1 MRHDEA
7 DSVDRSLR
15 ILIVDDQAIVR
26 EGLAAVVSAHGMT
39 VVGEAGD
46 GESAVAMFR
55 TLRPDVAIVD
65 LRMRPMDGAEVTRAI
80 REEDRAA
87 RVVVLTTYDTDEEI
101 FLALQAGAASYLL
114 KSVDSDRLVETI
126 RGVHAGRKMIAP
138 EIASR
143 LADHVASAALTP
155 RQQEVLEALAEG
167 KSNQETADALYI
179 SEGTVKAHVKAIL
192 AKLGARD
199 RTQAIMIGVRRG
211 LLRRVPE

>member
-1 MRHDEA
+1 MTSETA
-7 DSVDRSLR
+7 ETMTPPLR

-26 EGLAAVVSAHGMT
+26 EGLSAVVTAHGMT
-39 VVGEAGD
+39 VVGQAGD

-55 TLRPDVAIVD
+55 DLRPDVAIVD
-65 LRMRPMDGAEVTRAI
+65 IRMQPMDGADVTRAM
-80 REEDRAA
+80 REEDRDA

-114 KSVDSDRLVETI
+114 KTVDSDTLVETI

-138 EIASR
+138 EIAGR
-143 LADHVASAALTP
+143 LAEHVASAALTP
-155 RQQEVLEALAEG
+155 RQQEVLAALAQG
-167 KSNQETADALYI
+167 KSNQEIADALYI

-192 AKLGARD
+192 SKLEARD

-211 LLRRVPE
+211 LLRNVAG